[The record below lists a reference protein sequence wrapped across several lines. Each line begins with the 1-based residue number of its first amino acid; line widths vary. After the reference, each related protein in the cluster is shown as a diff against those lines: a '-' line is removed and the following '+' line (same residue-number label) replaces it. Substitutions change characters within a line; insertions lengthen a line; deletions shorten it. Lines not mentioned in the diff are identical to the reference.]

1 MSTSDETVQ
10 PYLATIEV
18 GGRRLDVS
26 VLISYDGIEY
36 GGRLWFTE
44 TEWDDEGIPD
54 RGVLPGRSR
63 PDVEQMARRLSEDEL
78 VARYRRAAANRRRF
92 VALRSVTEDFLA
104 KVRYLN
110 QVAISMRAGL
120 IDTEGAAQEI
130 DYTEHQLHE
139 LVRQFR
145 EVAGVEQRVEA

>member
-1 MSTSDETVQ
+1 MSDSGDSVQ
-10 PYLATIEV
+10 PFLATIEV

-36 GGRLWFTE
+36 GGRLWFFE

-54 RGVLPGRSR
+54 RGFIPGRSR
-63 PDVEQMARRLSEDEL
+63 DEVEQLARRLSEEEL

-92 VALRSVTEDFLA
+92 VALRTVTEEFLA

>member
-1 MSTSDETVQ
+1 MSDADETVQ
-10 PYLATIEV
+10 PFLATISV

-26 VLISYDGIEY
+26 LQMAFDGIEY
-36 GGRLWFTE
+36 LGRLWFTE
-44 TEWDDEGIPD
+44 TEWDDDGIPD
-54 RGVLPGRSR
+54 RGLIPGRT
-63 PDVEQMARRLSEDEL
+63 PGEVEQMARRLNEEDL
-78 VARYRRAAANRRRF
+78 IARYRRAASNRRRY
-92 VALRSVTEDFLA
+92 VALRSVTEEFLA

-130 DYTEHQLHE
+130 DFTEHQLHE
-139 LVRQFR
+139 LVRQLR